1 MFLIN
6 KYTTTYNEIIA
17 KARLRR
23 VQVGYTE
30 KHHVIPKSLGGRNGH
45 NLVRLTVREHF
56 IVHWLL
62 IRMMPWPSLTAKME
76 NSLRLM
82 RQDNQRPIKYDTPNT
97 RRVYKNLL

>member
-1 MFLIN
+1 MFKDN
-6 KYTTTYNEIIA
+6 KYTKTYNEIIA

-23 VQVGYTE
+23 IQVGYTE

-56 IVHWLL
+56 ICHWLL
-62 IRMMPWPSLTAKME
+62 IRMMPVPSLSTKMK

-82 RQDNQRPIKYDTPNT
+82 RSDKQKKEIYNKPITKL
-97 RRVYKNLL
+97 VYANL